1 MAQVYKTFTRTDLD
15 NKAVIATNTAQ
26 KQKISE
32 IVANFIA
39 YFKSKH
45 M

>member
-15 NKAVIATNTAQ
+15 NKAAIATTATQ

-32 IVANFIA
+32 IVSNFIA
-39 YFKSKH
+39 YFKAKH

>member
-1 MAQVYKTFTRTDLD
+1 MANVYKTFTKADLA
-15 NKAVIATNTAQ
+15 NKGVTATTATQ

-32 IVANFIA
+32 IVSNFIA
-39 YFKSKH
+39 YFKAKH